1 MTVFSIHAGKD
12 KNMTSPFGATMH
24 VASPE
29 VLLAF
34 RKSECFRV
42 DISEVDA
49 AAADVWAAGT
59 CLYIMLTGE
68 VPFFM
73 VTGSMRLKGRE
84 SETHSKHSVAG

>member
-1 MTVFSIHAGKD
+1 
-12 KNMTSPFGATMH
+12 MTSPFGATMH

-68 VPFFM
+68 VPFFDGNRQHEIEGQG
-73 VTGSMRLKGRE
+73 VRDALQAQCSWVSRLLILSMPH
-84 SETHSKHSVAG
+84 TA